1 MGHEVLIQRGA
12 GNNAYYGDTEYADAG
27 AMIVETLG
35 EVYTADVVLKA
46 TSVSAGD
53 TVYMHDREKGSFPL
67 VKNEEYEKMDS
78 LSGRCAALYAAC
90 DGRRGHVADA
100 PAGGDLSADEGPGTE
115 NQG

>member
-27 AMIVETLG
+27 AMMVETLG

-53 TVYMHDREKGSFPL
+53 AVAVHDRQANSFPSETL
-67 VKNEEYEKMDS
+67 
-78 LSGRCAALYAAC
+78 
-90 DGRRGHVADA
+90 
-100 PAGGDLSADEGPGTE
+100 
-115 NQG
+115 

>member
-46 TSVSAGD
+46 TSVSAGG
-53 TVYMHDREKGSFPL
+53 YG
-67 VKNEEYEKMDS
+67 
-78 LSGRCAALYAAC
+78 LYA
-90 DGRRGHVADA
+90 R
-100 PAGGDLSADEGPGTE
+100 PASYFFPSETL
-115 NQG
+115 